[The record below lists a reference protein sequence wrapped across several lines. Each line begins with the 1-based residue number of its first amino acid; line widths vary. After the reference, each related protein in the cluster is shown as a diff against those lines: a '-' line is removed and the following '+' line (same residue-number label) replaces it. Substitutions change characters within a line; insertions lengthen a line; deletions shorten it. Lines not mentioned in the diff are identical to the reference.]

1 MKLVTLKIRRI
12 SIMNEPRKIRPL
24 QEFVI
29 AAHGS
34 VQGDLDNV
42 KQLLAEHPEFLNQ
55 GYEWDPTDIET
66 ALQAAAHMGQSTIAE
81 YLLSQGAP
89 LDICTAAMLG
99 RSDAVHQFLAQDPAQ
114 INAVGAHTI
123 PLLTHA
129 VWSDNISL
137 VQRIWE
143 QGARAGASEAL
154 SNIVSEKRFKMAIWL
169 LKHCDPDLNWKNFQ
183 GKTVI
188 EVAQDMGES
197 QMISLL
203 EEYDTKR

>member
-1 MKLVTLKIRRI
+1 
-12 SIMNEPRKIRPL
+12 MNEPREIKPL

-34 VQGDLDNV
+34 SPGDLDKV
-42 KQLLAEHPEFLNQ
+42 KQLLAEYPELLNQ

-66 ALQAAAHMGQSTIAE
+66 ALQAAAHMGQPAIAE

-99 RSDAVHQFLAQDPAQ
+99 RSDAVQQFLAQDPTQ

-129 VWSDNISL
+129 VWSDNIRL
-137 VQRIWE
+137 VQQIWE
-143 QGARAGASEAL
+143 QGAQAGASEAL
-154 SNIVSEKRFKMAIWL
+154 SNMVSDKRFRMASWL
-169 LKHCDPDLNWKNFQ
+169 LEHCDPDLNWKNFQ

-188 EVAQDMGES
+188 EVARDLGET
-197 QMISLL
+197 QMIRLL
-203 EEYDTKR
+203 EEYDSKK

>member
-1 MKLVTLKIRRI
+1 
-12 SIMNEPRKIRPL
+12 MNLPREIKPL

-34 VQGDLDNV
+34 SPSDLDKV
-42 KQLLAEHPEFLNQ
+42 KQLLAEYPEFLNQ

-66 ALQAAAHMGQSTIAE
+66 ALQAAAHMGQPAIAE

-89 LDICTAAMLG
+89 LDICSAAMLG
-99 RSDAVHQFLAQDPAQ
+99 RSDAVQQFLAQDPTQ
-114 INAVGAHTI
+114 IHAVGAHTI

-137 VQRIWE
+137 VQQIWE
-143 QGARAGASEAL
+143 QGAHAGASEAL
-154 SNIVSEKRFKMAIWL
+154 SNIVSEKRFRMASWL
-169 LKHCDPDLNWKNFQ
+169 LEHCDPDLNWKNFQ

-188 EVAQDMGES
+188 EVARDLGET
-197 QMISLL
+197 QMIRLL
-203 EEYDTKR
+203 EEYDSKR

>member
-1 MKLVTLKIRRI
+1 
-12 SIMNEPRKIRPL
+12 MNLPREIKPL

-34 VQGDLDNV
+34 SPGDLDKV
-42 KQLLAEHPEFLNQ
+42 KQLLAEYPEFLNQ

-66 ALQAAAHMGQSTIAE
+66 ALQAAAHMGQPAIAE

-89 LDICTAAMLG
+89 LDICSAAMLG
-99 RSDAVHQFLAQDPAQ
+99 RSDAVQQFLAQDPTQ
-114 INAVGAHTI
+114 IYAVGAHTI

-137 VQRIWE
+137 VQQIWE
-143 QGARAGASEAL
+143 QGAYAGASEAL
-154 SNIVSEKRFKMAIWL
+154 SNIVSEKRFRMASWL
-169 LKHCDPDLNWKNFQ
+169 LEHCDPDLNWKNFQ

-188 EVAQDMGES
+188 EVARDLGET
-197 QMISLL
+197 QMIRLL
-203 EEYDTKR
+203 EEYDSKR